1 MTSDDQSAG
10 FRSRSRDV
18 VESFLQSVVA
28 LDDLPMMP
36 TGEQPVSGMP
46 SGPLATPEYP
56 QSPAPV
62 DPVRGRDPTGV
73 LLNAEA
79 VIAGFAEIGSVC
91 AVLSAAPGRE
101 FRERTVR
108 AARRAD
114 IVILDWKIQDSVGN
128 EALAVMR
135 DILDGDR
142 HSQRLRLLAIYT
154 GEPDLG
160 GIYER
165 VRGEVSEFYEE
176 HELEEREWL
185 RMSKGPLHIV
195 VLAKGGVH
203 TGPQGESPDPQVTED
218 QLAERLT
225 DEFAQ
230 MVGGLL
236 RNTAIAGIAAIRD
249 NAHRILAKFEK
260 GLDPAYLGHRLLLP
274 YPPDAEDHIEEAL
287 GAEINSVIEE
297 HRPGAH
303 ANIEAIR
310 SWLALR
316 ESEGLPLSEPFSF
329 EASRDAVDAWSGLL
343 LQGIDAP
350 DASLPRGVG
359 KSGLRKQVTEPFTLD
374 PETAGRSD
382 RGFAALLSLK
392 TRYPGRAP
400 RLAIGTV
407 LRTEGPEESRYLL
420 CLQPKCDCVRLDTIT
435 GFPLIPLIPLEAAEV
450 GGNGM
455 DLRLIVET
463 ERDRWEHFAINAKPS
478 DLTVRFFEPG
488 TSRPGEVTAY
498 EDPPGRFYFD
508 DADGLRYWWIAE
520 MKDEHA
526 LKVAG
531 ELASALARPGPNDSE
546 WLRRARGARR

>member
-1 MTSDDQSAG
+1 M
-10 FRSRSRDV
+10 
-18 VESFLQSVVA
+18 
-28 LDDLPMMP
+28 
-36 TGEQPVSGMP
+36 
-46 SGPLATPEYP
+46 
-56 QSPAPV
+56 
-62 DPVRGRDPTGV
+62 
-73 LLNAEA
+73 NAEA

-101 FRERTVR
+101 FRGKTVR

-165 VRGEVSEFYEE
+165 VRGEVSGFYEE
-176 HELEEREWL
+176 HELEEREGL

-329 EASRDAVDAWSGLL
+329 PGEPSASERWMNLLSRGIGSPSATLPSGAGKATLEKRGTEAFAQDAEAAMTSN
-343 LQGIDAP
+343 
-350 DASLPRGVG
+350 R
-359 KSGLRKQVTEPFTLD
+359 R
-374 PETAGRSD
+374 
-382 RGFAALLSLK
+382 FAALLNLK
-392 TRYPGRAP
+392 THYPGRPP
-400 RLAIGTV
+400 RLTLGTILV
-407 LRTEGPEESRYLL
+407 TGDGAESRYLL
-420 CLQPKCDCVRLDTIT
+420 CLQPKCDCVRLQVVT
-435 GFPLIPLIPLEAAEV
+435 GFPLLPLIALREEV
-450 GGNGM
+450 RSSGEI
-455 DLRLIVET
+455 LRLVLET
-463 ERDRWEHFAINAKPS
+463 ENGHWEHFGLEAKPS
-478 DLTVRFFEPG
+478 DLTIRFFEPG
-488 TSRPGEVTAY
+488 TSRPGEVTAL
-498 EDPPGRFYFD
+498 EEQPGQFYFV
-508 DADGLRYWWIAE
+508 DADGVRYRWVAE

-531 ELASALARPGPNDSE
+531 EVASALARPGPNDSE